1 MSRVK
6 SKKYA
11 GVYLNYLQDG
21 DISYSITYK
30 DDTGKLNRYT
40 VGKKSNGI
48 TETFAYN
55 QRAAF
60 INKIKNDIDPQ
71 AHRKKKE
78 IVTLNDLAKVYF
90 DDKEANNKTN
100 IRQLQKYNLY
110 LGHLEPKEISNK
122 YDQIKVSDEGK
133 GVLGKKDIDSI
144 TKADI
149 TKLQKDLNAKG
160 KAPKTINGIIQL
172 LSAIINHSIKEHSL
186 KLINPCTGIKKLKTD
201 DKRERYLTL
210 DEVKRLTDEVKDDEV
225 LYHFVKLALMTGA
238 RLEGVL
244 NIQKKDIKLDTNS
257 VTIHDLKSG
266 GVYTG
271 FYDDEYKQTLEAHI
285 KSLKVNDYVVGGS
298 SIKTASRTIQRHLK
312 KIIDK
317 LFNKGLEVRDFKHR
331 VVIHTLRH
339 TFASQLAIAGVP
351 ILTIK
356 GLMNHADIAQTM
368 RYAKLAPDQG
378 VEAVKGLYK

>member
-1 MSRVK
+1 MARVK

-11 GVYLNYLQDG
+11 GVYLNQLQDG

-30 DDTGKLNRYT
+30 DDTGKLIRYT

-55 QRAAF
+55 QRATF
-60 INKIKNDIDPQ
+60 INKIKHGIDPQ
-71 AHRKKKE
+71 AHRKKKH
-78 IVTLNDLAKVYF
+78 ITTLDNLADVYF
-90 DDKEANNKTN
+90 KDKEDENKANTKQQGRYELH
-100 IRQLQKYNLY
+100 IKPS
-110 LGHLEPKEISNK
+110 LGA
-122 YDQIKVSDEGK
+122 
-133 GVLGKKDIDSI
+133 KDISSI
-144 TKADI
+144 AKADI
-149 TKLQKDLNAKG
+149 IKLQKTLQAKG
-160 KAPKTINGIIQL
+160 KAPKTINGVMQL
-172 LSAIINHSIKEHSL
+172 LSAIINHSIKEKDL
-186 KLINPCTGIKKLKTD
+186 KLINPCTGVKKLKTD

-210 DEVKRLTDEVKDDEV
+210 DEVKQLTDEVKDDEV

-244 NIQKKDIKLDTNS
+244 HIQKKDIKLDTNS

-271 FYDDEYKQTLEAHI
+271 FYDDEYKEALEAHI
-285 KSLKVNDYVVGGS
+285 KPLKVNDYVVGGS
-298 SIKTASRTIQRHLK
+298 DEKTPSRTIQRHLK
-312 KIIDK
+312 KILDR
-317 LFNKGLEVRDFKHR
+317 LFNKGLEVRDFKNR

-356 GLMNHADIAQTM
+356 NLMNHADIAQTM

-378 VEAVKGLYK
+378 IEAVKGLYR

>member
-1 MSRVK
+1 MGRIK

-11 GVYLNYLQDG
+11 GVYLNQLQDG

-30 DDTGKLNRYT
+30 DDRGKLIRYT

-55 QRAAF
+55 QRATF
-60 INKIKNDIDPQ
+60 INKIKHNIDPQ

-78 IVTLNDLAKVYF
+78 IVTLNNLAKAYF
-90 DDKEANNKTN
+90 EDREANNKTN

-122 YDQIKVSDEGK
+122 YDKIKVSDEGK
-133 GVLGKKDIDSI
+133 GVFGTKDINSI
-144 TKADI
+144 SKADI
-149 TKLQKDLNAKG
+149 TKLQKDLNSKG

-172 LSAIINHSIKEHSL
+172 LSAIINHSIKENSL
-186 KLINPCTGIKKLKTD
+186 RLINPCTGVKKLKTD

-210 DEVKRLTDEVKDDEV
+210 DEVKKLTDKVKDDEV

-244 NIQKKDIKLDTNS
+244 HIQKKDVKLETNS

-271 FYDDEYKQTLEAHI
+271 FYDDEYKQALEAHI
-285 KSLKVNDYVVGGS
+285 RHLKANDYVVGASGT
-298 SIKTASRTIQRHLK
+298 KTASRTIQRHLK
-312 KIIDK
+312 VILDR
-317 LFNKGLEVRDFKHR
+317 LFNIGLEVRDFKNR

-356 GLMNHADIAQTM
+356 SLMNHADIAQTM

-378 VEAVKGLYK
+378 VEAVKGLYR

>member
-1 MSRVK
+1 MARIK

-11 GVYLNYLQDG
+11 GVYLNQLLNG

-30 DDTGKLNRYT
+30 DNTGKLIRYT

-55 QRAAF
+55 QRATF
-60 INKIKNDIDPQ
+60 INKIKHNIDPQ
-71 AHRKKKE
+71 AHRKKKH
-78 IVTLNDLAKVYF
+78 ITTLDDLADVYF
-90 DDKEANNKTN
+90 KDKEHENKTN
-100 IRQLQKYNLY
+100 TRQKGKYKLHIQPP
-110 LGHLEPKEISNK
+110 LGA
-122 YDQIKVSDEGK
+122 
-133 GVLGKKDIDSI
+133 KDITSI

-149 TKLQKDLNAKG
+149 SKLQKDLITKK
-160 KAPKTINGIIQL
+160 KAPKTINGTIQL
-172 LSAIINHSIKEHSL
+172 LSAIINHSIKEKDL
-186 KLINPCTGIKKLKTD
+186 KLINPCTGVKKLKTD

-210 DEVKRLTDEVKDDEV
+210 DEVKKLTDEVKDNEV

-244 NIQKKDIKLDTNS
+244 NIQKKDIKVDTNS
-257 VTIHDLKSG
+257 VTIEDLKSG
-266 GVYTG
+266 GTYTG
-271 FYDDEYKQTLEAHI
+271 FYDDEYKQVLEAHI
-285 KSLKVNDYVVGGS
+285 KPLKANDYVVAGS
-298 SIKTASRTIQRHLK
+298 DVKTATRTIQRHLK
-312 KIIDK
+312 PILDR
-317 LFNKGLEVRDFKHR
+317 LFNKGLDTRDFKNR

-356 GLMNHADIAQTM
+356 SLMNHADITQTM

-378 VEAVKGLYK
+378 IEAVKGLYR